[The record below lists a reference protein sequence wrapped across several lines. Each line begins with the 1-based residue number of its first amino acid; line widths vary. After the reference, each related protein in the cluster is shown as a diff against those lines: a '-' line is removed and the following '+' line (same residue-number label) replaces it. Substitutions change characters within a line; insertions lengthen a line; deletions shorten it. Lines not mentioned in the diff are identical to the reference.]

1 LLFDLPIA
9 FVDLETTGA
18 NPVADRVIEVGI
30 VKVVGGVVE
39 YEWQT
44 LVDPEVPI
52 PPLIQGFT
60 GIRDDMVRG
69 APTFSALAEEIAERI
84 GDSLFVAHNAR
95 FDLGF
100 LKNEFRRIGWQFAP
114 RVLCTVKLSRA
125 LYPQHHRHGLDA
137 ILARHGLA
145 CDARHRALG
154 DARVLWD
161 FVQLVRREHG
171 PDVVEQAAVKAMKQ
185 PSLPPNV
192 GAETLDLI
200 PDTPGVYLFYGEN
213 DLPLYI
219 GKSVSLRSRVRSHV
233 TGDHS
238 AGRAMRMTQEIRRVD
253 WIETA
258 GEFGA
263 LLLEARLIKEKMPI
277 HNRKLRREGELC
289 SWRIRENAA
298 PGDVAVEL
306 VGARDL
312 DPRDIGMLHG
322 LFRSKRE
329 ATNTLRELASAH
341 QLCPRRLGLESG
353 RGACF
358 ASQLRK
364 CKGVCVGRE
373 STQAHDLRLRT
384 ALAVL
389 RLKTWPYPGRI
400 AIREADADR
409 GREVFHL
416 FDAWCYLGSESSQGD
431 LFDATQARI
440 EPQFDLDTYRI
451 LSRYLAGRPANLVLL
466 GPRASP
472 P

>member
-1 LLFDLPIA
+1 LLFDSPIV

-18 NPVADRVIEVGI
+18 NPATDRVIEVGI
-30 VKVVGGVVE
+30 VKVAAGAVE
-39 YEWQT
+39 YQWET
-44 LVDPEVPI
+44 LVDPGVPI

-60 GIRDDMVRG
+60 GISDGMVRG
-69 APTFSALAEEIAERI
+69 APTFAALAEEIAGRI

-100 LKNEFRRIGWQFAP
+100 LKNEFRRIGGQFAP

-137 ILARHGLA
+137 IMARHGLA

-161 FVQLVRREHG
+161 FVQLARREHG
-171 PDVVEQAAVKAMKQ
+171 PEALEAAAVRAMRQ

-192 GAETLDLI
+192 AAETLDQI

-219 GKSVSLRSRVRSHV
+219 GKGVSLRSRVRSHF
-233 TGDHS
+233 GADHG
-238 AGRAMRMTQEIRRVD
+238 AGRAMRMAQEIRRVD

-263 LLLEARLIKEKMPI
+263 LLLEARLIKEKLPI
-277 HNRKLRREGELC
+277 HNRRLRREGDLC
-289 SWRIRENAA
+289 AWRIREAA
-298 PGDVAVEL
+298 AAGEVAVEL
-306 VGARDL
+306 ASARDL
-312 DPRDIGMLHG
+312 DPREIGTLYG
-322 LFRSKRE
+322 LFRSRRE
-329 ATNTLRELASAH
+329 ATNTLRELAAAH
-341 QLCPRRLGLESG
+341 RLCPKRLGLEAG
-353 RGACF
+353 REACSAF
-358 ASQLRK
+358 QLGK
-364 CKGVCVGRE
+364 CRGVCTGRE
-373 STQAHDLRLRT
+373 APATHDLRLRT

-400 AIREADADR
+400 AIRETDADR

-416 FDAWCYLGSESSQGD
+416 FDAWCYLGSESPPGD
-431 LFDATQARI
+431 VVDAAQARI
-440 EPQFDLDTYRI
+440 EPRFDLDTYRI
-451 LSRYLAGRPANLVLL
+451 LSRYLAGRPANVLPL
-466 GPRASP
+466 GDR
-472 P
+472 

>member
-1 LLFDLPIA
+1 LLFDSPIA

-18 NPVADRVIEVGI
+18 NPAADRVIEVGI
-30 VKVVGGVVE
+30 VKVVGGSVE
-39 YEWQT
+39 YEWET

-52 PPLIQGFT
+52 PALIQGFT

-114 RVLCTVKLSRA
+114 KVLCTVKLSRA

-137 ILARHGLA
+137 IMARHGLN

-161 FVQLVRREHG
+161 FLRLVQREHG
-171 PDVVEQAAVKAMKQ
+171 PETVEAAALKAMRQ

-219 GKSVSLRSRVRSHV
+219 GKSVSLRSRVRSHFS
-233 TGDHS
+233 GDHA
-238 AGRAMRMTQEIRRVD
+238 AGRAMRLTQEIRRVD
-253 WIETA
+253 WVETA
-258 GEFGA
+258 GELGA

-289 SWRIRENAA
+289 SWRICEDAA
-298 PGDVAVEL
+298 AGEPAVEL
-306 VGARDL
+306 VSARDL
-312 DPRDIGMLHG
+312 DPQDIGMLHG
-322 LFRSKRE
+322 LFRSRRE
-329 ATNTLRELASAH
+329 ATNTLRELAATH
-341 QLCPRRLGLESG
+341 QLCPKRLALEAG
-353 RGACF
+353 KGACF

-364 CKGVCVGRE
+364 CKGVCAGRE
-373 STQAHDLRLRT
+373 SPLAHDLRLRT

-389 RLKTWPYPGRI
+389 RLKTWPYRGRI
-400 AIREADADR
+400 AIRETNEER

-416 FDAWCYLGSESSQGD
+416 FDAWCYLGSEATQGD
-431 LFDATQARI
+431 LFDAAQARI
-440 EPQFDLDTYRI
+440 EPCFDLDTYRI
-451 LSRYLAGRPANLVLL
+451 LSRYLAGRPSGVVDL
-466 GPRASP
+466 GAA
-472 P
+472 